1 MTPHH
6 PPRLLEPGSRPC
18 SRPATPTGQIP
29 VGQIPVGQVPVDPVP
44 VLESPSA
51 GGTPE
56 RVLPSAAAP
65 RTPTETPMQLV
76 LTASELARCHR
87 AMHLALLMAGARLID
102 PT

>member
-18 SRPATPTGQIP
+18 SRPATPTGP
-29 VGQIPVGQVPVDPVP
+29 TPTGQIPAGQSPVDPVP
-44 VLESPSA
+44 VLESP
-51 GGTPE
+51 GPGVIPE
-56 RVLPSAAAP
+56 RVVPSAAAP
-65 RTPTETPMQLV
+65 RPPTETPMHLV
-76 LTASELARCHR
+76 LTAAELARCHR